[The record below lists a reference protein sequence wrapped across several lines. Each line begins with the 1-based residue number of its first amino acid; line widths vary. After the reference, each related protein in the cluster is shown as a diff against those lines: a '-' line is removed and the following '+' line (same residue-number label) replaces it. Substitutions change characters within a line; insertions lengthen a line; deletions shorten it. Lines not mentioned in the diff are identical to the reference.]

1 MACRKLKESTWWIN
15 NICTTTLNLLKN
27 WVISKQKDILE
38 SVHVMK
44 AILEIIKLFKFFTVI
59 GFIKAMQDVL
69 MKAAKNIKITVK
81 YNLAVR

>member
-1 MACRKLKESTWWIN
+1 
-15 NICTTTLNLLKN
+15 
-27 WVISKQKDILE
+27 
-38 SVHVMK
+38 MK